1 MIGINEHLASLAS
14 LELPNTK
21 RQSLVDSSVAVII
34 GLSNNDWIQV
44 QSGDI
49 RVKLSL

>member
-1 MIGINEHLASLAS
+1 MILTLRLCVQAVVG
-14 LELPNTK
+14 
-21 RQSLVDSSVAVII
+21 SSVAAII

-49 RVKLSL
+49 RRSLSTFNFEQAISGS